1 MENITLY
8 FRQGSSDKVYQAAI
22 EPKDGGFTVNFAY
35 GRRGSTLNTGTKT
48 QAPVS
53 HAEAKSIFDKLVKE
67 KTAKGYTPG
76 TDGTPYQQTAKADQI
91 TGIHCQLLNPIE
103 EEQVG
108 TFIEDPAFWMQ
119 EKWDG
124 RRLLIRKQDDV
135 ITGINRLGLAV
146 ALPQTLHNDAKACP
160 LDFII
165 DGEAVGDKLT
175 AFDVLLIGDEEIGGL
190 RYAERHLRLMNLLAS
205 FQRSAIT
212 MVETHY
218 TAGQKREVFD
228 RLKFDNAE
236 GVVFKHIDAPYIA
249 GRPSTG
255 GSQLKYK
262 FCETASFVV
271 GKVNAKRSV
280 SLMLLAG
287 RNLTA
292 AGNVTIP
299 PNHEIPKAGQIVEC
313 RYLYAFKESG
323 CIYQPVYLGARDDI
337 PPQEC
342 TASQLK
348 FKSESETRAA

>member
-1 MENITLY
+1 
-8 FRQGSSDKVYQAAI
+8 
-22 EPKDGGFTVNFAY
+22 
-35 GRRGSTLNTGTKT
+35 
-48 QAPVS
+48 
-53 HAEAKSIFDKLVKE
+53 VKE
-67 KTAKGYTPG
+67 KTAKGYTAG
-76 TDGTPYQQTAKADQI
+76 ADGTPYQQTEKANQI

-108 TFIEDPAFWMQ
+108 AFIEDPAFWMQ

-135 ITGINRLGLAV
+135 ISGINRLGLAV

-160 LDFII
+160 VDFII
-165 DGEAVGDKLT
+165 DGEAVGDMLT

-212 MVETHY
+212 IVETHY
-218 TAGQKREVFD
+218 TAGQKREAFD

-236 GVVFKHIDAPYIA
+236 GVVFKHTDAPYIA
-249 GRPSTG
+249 GRPASG

-280 SLMLLAG
+280 SLMLFAG

-313 RYLYAFKESG
+313 RYLYAFRESG
-323 CIYQPVYLGARDDI
+323 SIYQPVYLGVRSDI
-337 PPQEC
+337 PEEEC
-342 TASQLK
+342 TTAQLK
-348 FKSESETRAA
+348 FKAEIQAA